1 MEAIVPNDVSVF
13 SGGLISRLMRRT
25 GFDRRAQLRVRVFS
39 IFLVPVAAWVPLL
52 LLTAIGGTFL
62 PNSVGRPF
70 LTDIAVHVRFLVVL
84 PLLILAGLVAEQR
97 IRPTVQQF
105 ISRKMI
111 PDDKMDEFKKTVAS
125 TFRLGDS
132 VVADVA
138 IIAFIYAVVTPL
150 FWGTHVSPKASWYD
164 ATPGRGNAPTP
175 AGLWF
180 LYVSLPIF
188 QFLLLRW
195 YYRLFIWARFLWRTA
210 HLNLVLTPSHPD
222 RLGGLGFLILATQG
236 LSLFA
241 MAHGVLLAG
250 WIANKV
256 LIGKEVLTEFKGEV
270 VLLVGFVLCITIL
283 PLLAYMRP
291 LLTAKRRGTFAYGAL
306 AAMYARDFDDK
317 WIRSGGKAGEPLI
330 GSADIQSMADMGG
343 TYELVASMRS
353 TPISVQLLMSM
364 SVATLLPVA
373 PLLLTIMP
381 LEQLLKKLVGILL
394 PS

>member
-1 MEAIVPNDVSVF
+1 VEAIVPSDVSVF
-13 SGGLISRLMRRT
+13 SGGLISRLMRRS
-25 GFDRRAQLRVRVFS
+25 GFDRRAQIRVRIFS
-39 IFLVPVAAWVPLL
+39 IFLAPVAAWVPLL
-52 LLTAIGGTFL
+52 LLTAAAGALLPKSVGSPFL
-62 PNSVGRPF
+62 P
-70 LTDIAVHVRFLVVL
+70 DIGVHIRLLVVL

-105 ISRKMI
+105 VSRKMI
-111 PDDKMDEFKKTVAS
+111 PDDKMDEFRDIVAS

-138 IIAFIYAVVTPL
+138 ILAFSYAVVTPL
-150 FWGTHVSPKASWYD
+150 FWRTHVVPTVSWYD
-164 ATPGRGNAPTP
+164 ATPGPGIAPTL

-180 LYVSLPIF
+180 IYVSLPMF

-195 YYRLFIWARFLWRTA
+195 YYRLFIWTRFLGRTA
-210 HLNLVLTPSHPD
+210 RLDLRLIPTHPD

-250 WIANKV
+250 WVANRV
-256 LIGKEVLTEFKGEV
+256 LIGKEVLTEFKGEIA
-270 VLLVGFVLCITIL
+270 LLLGFVLCITIL

-291 LLTAKRRGTFAYGAL
+291 LLIAKRRGTFAYGAL

-317 WIRSGGKAGEPLI
+317 WIRSGGNAGEPLI

-343 TYELVASMRS
+343 TYELVSSMRS
-353 TPISVQLLMSM
+353 TPISVQLLISM
-364 SVATLLPVA
+364 SIATLLPVL

-394 PS
+394 P

>member
-1 MEAIVPNDVSVF
+1 M
-13 SGGLISRLMRRT
+13 
-25 GFDRRAQLRVRVFS
+25 
-39 IFLVPVAAWVPLL
+39 
-52 LLTAIGGTFL
+52 LLTAAAGAL
-62 PNSVGRPF
+62 VPKSVGSPF
-70 LTDIAVHVRFLVVL
+70 LTDVGVHVRFLIVL

-105 ISRKMI
+105 VSRKMVS
-111 PDDKMDEFKKTVAS
+111 DDKMDEFSEIVAS

-138 IIAFIYAVVTPL
+138 ILAFIYAVVTPL
-150 FWGTHVSPKASWYD
+150 FWGTHVAPAASWYD
-164 ATPGRGNAPTP
+164 ATSGRGISPTL

-180 LYVSLPIF
+180 IYVSLPIF
-188 QFLLLRW
+188 QFVLMRW

-210 HLNLVLTPSHPD
+210 HLDLRLIPSHPD

-241 MAHGVLLAG
+241 MAHGALLAG

-256 LIGKEVLTEFKGEV
+256 LIGKEVLTEFKGET

-291 LLTAKRRGTFAYGAL
+291 LLVTKRRGTFAYGAL
-306 AAMYARDFDDK
+306 AAMYAREFDDK
-317 WIRSGGKAGEPLI
+317 WIRSGGKTDEPLI

-353 TPISVQLLMSM
+353 TPISVQLLLSM
-364 SVATLLPVA
+364 SIATLLPVV

-394 PS
+394 P

>member
-1 MEAIVPNDVSVF
+1 MEAFVPSDVSVF

-25 GFDRRAQLRVRVFS
+25 GFDRRAQHHFRVFS
-39 IFLVPVAAWVPLL
+39 IFLAPVVAWVPLL
-52 LLTAIGGTFL
+52 LLTAIGGALL
-62 PNSVGRPF
+62 PKSVGSPF
-70 LTDIAVHVRFLVVL
+70 LTDIGVHARFLVVL

-105 ISRKMI
+105 ISRKML
-111 PDDKMDEFKKTVAS
+111 PDDKMGEFKGIVAS

-138 IIAFIYAVVTPL
+138 IIAFTYAVVTPL
-150 FWGTHVSPKASWYD
+150 IWGTHGAPTTSWYD
-164 ATPGRGNAPTP
+164 ATPGRGIAPTP

-195 YYRLFIWARFLWRTA
+195 YYRLFIWARFLWKTA
-210 HLNLVLTPSHPD
+210 HLNLILIPSHPD

-250 WIANKV
+250 WIANRV
-256 LIGKEVLTEFKGEV
+256 VIGKEVLTDFKGEIA
-270 VLLVGFVLCITIL
+270 LFLGFVLCITIL

-291 LLTAKRRGTFAYGAL
+291 LLIAKRRGTFAYGAL

-317 WIRSGGKAGEPLI
+317 WVRSGGKADEPLI

-353 TPISVQLLMSM
+353 TPISIQLLMSM
-364 SVATLLPVA
+364 SIATLLPVV

>member
-13 SGGLISRLMRRT
+13 SGGLISRLLRRT
-25 GFDRRAQLRVRVFS
+25 GFDRRAQLRFRILS
-39 IFLVPVAAWVPLL
+39 IFLVPVVAWVPLL
-52 LLTAIGGTFL
+52 LLTAADGALL
-62 PNSVGRPF
+62 PKSVGSPF
-70 LTDIAVHVRFLVVL
+70 LTDIGVHARLLVVL
-84 PLLILAGLVAEQR
+84 PLLILGGLVAEQR

-105 ISRKMI
+105 VSRKMI
-111 PDDKMDEFKKTVAS
+111 PDDKMDEFKAIVAS

-132 VVADVA
+132 AVADVT
-138 IIAFIYAVVTPL
+138 ILAFSYAVVTPL
-150 FWGTHVSPKASWYD
+150 FWRTHFASTPTWYD
-164 ATPGRGNAPTP
+164 ATPGPGIAPTL

-180 LYVSLPIF
+180 IYVSLPIF

-195 YYRLFIWARFLWRTA
+195 YYRLFIWTRFLGRTSR
-210 HLNLVLTPSHPD
+210 LDLCLIPTHPD

-250 WIANKV
+250 WIASNV
-256 LIGKEVLTEFKGEV
+256 LIGKQVLTEFKGETA
-270 VLLVGFVLCITIL
+270 LLLGFVLCITVL

-291 LLTAKRRGTFAYGAL
+291 LLVTKRRGTFAYGAL

-317 WIRSGGKAGEPLI
+317 WIRSGGKADEPLI
-330 GSADIQSMADMGG
+330 GSADIQSMADMGS

-353 TPISVQLLMSM
+353 TPISVQLLLSM
-364 SVATLLPVA
+364 SIATLLPVA

-394 PS
+394 P

>member
-1 MEAIVPNDVSVF
+1 MEAFVPSDVSVF

-39 IFLVPVAAWVPLL
+39 IFLAPVVAWVPLL
-52 LLTAIGGTFL
+52 LLTAAGGAL
-62 PNSVGRPF
+62 MPKSVGSPF
-70 LTDIAVHVRFLVVL
+70 LTDIGVHSRLLIVL

-105 ISRKMI
+105 VSRKMI
-111 PDDKMDEFKKTVAS
+111 PDDKMDEFKDTVAS

-150 FWGTHVSPKASWYD
+150 FWGTNVAPTASWYD
-164 ATPGRGNAPTP
+164 ATPGRGIAPTL

-180 LYVSLPIF
+180 IYVSLPIF

-210 HLNLVLTPSHPD
+210 HENPVLIPSHPD

-250 WIANKV
+250 WIANRV
-256 LIGKEVLTEFKGEV
+256 LIDKEVLPDFKGEIA
-270 VLLVGFVLCITIL
+270 LFLGFVLCITVL

-291 LLTAKRRGTFAYGAL
+291 LLIAKRRGTFAYGAL

-317 WIRSGGKAGEPLI
+317 WVRSGGKADEPLI

-353 TPISVQLLMSM
+353 TPISLQLLMSM

-394 PS
+394 P